1 MRLEQRASSFLVS
14 TLLVSHSTMA
24 NQTTAFGRAQ
34 MSITNTFHSSQMN
47 APFGHTVLD
56 TVETH
61 CSERNALLSALHLSL
76 HATKAGLL
84 STCSSSSSPILTAK
98 SNTLLAHSRQ
108 LAERQTL
115 LCLSQHSQA
124 GRSRLLATISHG

>member
-1 MRLEQRASSFLVS
+1 MFLEQRASSFHVS
-14 TLLVSHSTMA
+14 TLSESHSTMA
-24 NQTTAFGRAQ
+24 KKTTAFGRAQ
-34 MSITNTFHSSQMN
+34 TSSTNTFHSSQKN
-47 APFGHTVLD
+47 APFGHTAQD

-61 CSERNALLSALHLSL
+61 CSERNALHSALHLSL

-84 STCSSSSSPILTAK
+84 STCSSYRSPIRKAK

-108 LAERQTL
+108 LAERQTS
-115 LCLSQHSQA
+115 LCLFQHAQA